1 MEWERKHQ
9 SAINTLLNQ
18 ITNPPLLAYP
28 DFSKP
33 FIFHTDASGQGIGC
47 ALYRYQNDELRV
59 LGYGSRTLVG
69 AETKYHSS
77 KLEFLA
83 LKWSI
88 CEHFR
93 DYLFYA
99 NHFDVYAEFNPLVYL
114 KSSCKRNA
122 TGQRWINEMTD
133 YHFSIHY
140 KPGTE
145 NKVAD
150 SLSRFPI
157 QSQIDMSE
165 YKEVVYD
172 EEIKAVFN
180 GSVNQSENGESW
192 IPVVNTVKCS
202 IDGDD
207 TQFLYGAGESLYIP
221 NCDEIVNA
229 QDEERW
235 IKVVMICL
243 QRKQT

>member
-1 MEWERKHQ
+1 
-9 SAINTLLNQ
+9 
-18 ITNPPLLAYP
+18 
-28 DFSKP
+28 
-33 FIFHTDASGQGIGC
+33 
-47 ALYRYQNDELRV
+47 
-59 LGYGSRTLVG
+59 
-69 AETKYHSS
+69 
-77 KLEFLA
+77 
-83 LKWSI
+83 
-88 CEHFR
+88 
-93 DYLFYA
+93 
-99 NHFDVYAEFNPLVYL
+99 
-114 KSSCKRNA
+114 
-122 TGQRWINEMTD
+122 
-133 YHFSIHY
+133 
-140 KPGTE
+140 
-145 NKVAD
+145 
-150 SLSRFPI
+150 
-157 QSQIDMSE
+157 MSE

-207 TQFLYGAGESLYIP
+207 TQFLYGAGESPYIP

>member
-47 ALYRYQNDELRV
+47 ALYQYQNDELRV

-99 NHFDVYAEFNPLVYL
+99 DHFDVYTDFNPLVYL
-114 KSSCKRNA
+114 RSSCKLNA
-122 TGQRWINEMTD
+122 TGQRWINEMAD

-207 TQFLYGAGESLYIP
+207 TQFLYGAGESPYIP